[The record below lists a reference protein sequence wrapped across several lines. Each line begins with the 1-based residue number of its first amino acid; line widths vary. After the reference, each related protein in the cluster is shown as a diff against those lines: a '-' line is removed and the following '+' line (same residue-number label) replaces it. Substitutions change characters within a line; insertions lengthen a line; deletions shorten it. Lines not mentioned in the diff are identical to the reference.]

1 MNTTKRLILIIALGV
16 LGFKLIGDIIKI
28 FQGYTYT
35 WYGVITA
42 LGCLLLIRIVLDMLE
57 D

>member
-1 MNTTKRLILIIALGV
+1 MKTTKRLILTMILGV
-16 LGFKLIGDIIKI
+16 LGIKLITDFIQLCK
-28 FQGYTYT
+28 GYSYT
-35 WYGVITA
+35 WYGLITA

>member
-1 MNTTKRLILIIALGV
+1 MKTKRIILIIILGV
-16 LGFKLIGDIIKI
+16 LGIKLITDFIQLCK
-28 FQGYTYT
+28 GYSYT
-35 WYGVITA
+35 WYGLITA